1 MKKLTVENLNEF
13 ISSVSTAEPSRGIKL
28 PRTMTYQ
35 TQEYIDPNLIIDK
48 RDEFKDLFR
57 QNLIAFSKRKR
68 DLPVDYV
75 YCTGEKTQN
84 GGFKRWTSNSDD
96 VERFLAMGMLT
107 KLIIDN
113 RFLTVTV
120 NGEAVEKLHISVS
133 DEEIQP
139 VVVREDPKTMTKA
152 KEPDAK

>member
-1 MKKLTVENLNEF
+1 MKKLTVDNLNEF

-57 QNLIAFSKRKR
+57 QNLVAFSKRR
-68 DLPVDYV
+68 SGLPFEFL
-75 YCTGEKTQN
+75 YCTGERTE
-84 GGFKRWTSNSDD
+84 GGTFKKWTSNKDD
-96 VERFLAMGMLT
+96 VDRFVSMGILT
-107 KLIIDN
+107 KLILGTEVKKVD
-113 RFLTVTV
+113 V
-120 NGEAVEKLHISVS
+120 NGERVDNLFVTLS
-133 DEEIQP
+133 DEEMKP